1 MWTGKLLNKHKL
13 FGHVYM
19 IFLIPLT
26 WTVFAVN
33 DITQLG
39 ILFTR
44 LFPFFGKGAWSVFRY
59 DYLKYLGQ
67 YYLFFIAGIFLS
79 TTLPYKLLKKVKS
92 KVLLTA
98 FLLIILGGSLYC
110 MYRGFDDPF
119 LYFRFW
125 EVFIV
130 FVNKK
135 ILIDS
140 PWHIT
145 ADLVSLLFWCS
156 YSIMNAD
163 QPHFPPEIWSG
174 NSAPLLL
181 PTLRH
186 RIRFLLFS
194 KRGTAFFH
202 SHLFII

>member
-1 MWTGKLLNKHKL
+1 MIDDEKIIEMFFERSEQGIRELDIKYGKFATIFPTISQSCGLILFLIILSEKLWTGKLLNKHKL

-119 LYFRFW
+119 LYFRF
-125 EVFIV
+125 
-130 FVNKK
+130 
-135 ILIDS
+135 
-140 PWHIT
+140 
-145 ADLVSLLFWCS
+145 
-156 YSIMNAD
+156 
-163 QPHFPPEIWSG
+163 
-174 NSAPLLL
+174 
-181 PTLRH
+181 
-186 RIRFLLFS
+186 
-194 KRGTAFFH
+194 
-202 SHLFII
+202 

>member
-1 MWTGKLLNKHKL
+1 
-13 FGHVYM
+13 M

-119 LYFRFW
+119 LYFRF
-125 EVFIV
+125 
-130 FVNKK
+130 
-135 ILIDS
+135 
-140 PWHIT
+140 
-145 ADLVSLLFWCS
+145 
-156 YSIMNAD
+156 
-163 QPHFPPEIWSG
+163 
-174 NSAPLLL
+174 
-181 PTLRH
+181 
-186 RIRFLLFS
+186 
-194 KRGTAFFH
+194 
-202 SHLFII
+202 